1 MFPPVQRRRRKRKER
16 RGHIRRQSEKHCFK
30 EVNHRMGQVQTGRLV
45 HTPDTSP
52 FLASCNFEFHLTT
65 RFIRLLFFVSDILS
79 PSSWI
84 FYIGYLIGRTEKIS
98 IFFFKSS
105 YPNRSQSQLSCSQ
118 SFAKVT
124 WEKTQVD
131 FSRGESTSWVCWSVR
146 NGPQV
151 QWHIN
156 RVARF

>member
-52 FLASCNFEFHLTT
+52 FPASCNFEFHLTT

-84 FYIGYLIGRTEKIS
+84 FYIGYLIGRIEKIS

-105 YPNRSQSQLSCSQ
+105 YPNRSQAKMSCSQ

-124 WEKTQVD
+124 CEKTQVD
-131 FSRGESTSWVCWSVR
+131 FSRGESTSWVCWSVK
-146 NGPQV
+146 NGHQV